1 MIAPSTLRVT
11 APLKLKPGD
20 AHAGLSGVFAA
31 AVVSRNFREQLLKNP
46 EQALKRG
53 YQGKSF
59 ALSNEDAALVVS
71 ISAGSLKDLAQQ
83 VVQTLA

>member
-1 MIAPSTLRVT
+1 MIAPSTLRTT

-31 AVVSRNFREQLLKNP
+31 AVVSRNFREQLLKDP

-59 ALSNEDAALVVS
+59 GLSNEDAALVVS
-71 ISAGSLKDLAQQ
+71 ISAGSLRDLAQQ